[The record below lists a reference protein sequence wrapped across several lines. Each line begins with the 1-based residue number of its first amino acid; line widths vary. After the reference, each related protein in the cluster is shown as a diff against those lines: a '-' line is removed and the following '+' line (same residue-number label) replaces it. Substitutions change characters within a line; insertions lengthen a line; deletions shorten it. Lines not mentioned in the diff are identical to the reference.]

1 MGILQEIVSE
11 KRKRLHTAKSR
22 ASYQDLRARIADA
35 EGPRDFSSAIR
46 RPGETPV
53 RIIAEIKKASPSR
66 GLIRKEFDHRRTARV
81 YEEKSV
87 DAISVLTEEDFFKG
101 SIEFLSEVKEVSV
114 RPVLRKDFL
123 FDEYQ
128 IYESRAYGADAVLLI
143 AAMLEKNQAD
153 ELLHLSS
160 ELGLSVL
167 FEVHNGRELDM
178 ALTLG
183 SPIIGINNRNLKT
196 LHVDLRTTFDLLGQ
210 IPTGKI
216 LVSESGVRTREDVRR
231 LEAAGIDALLIGTA
245 LMEAGDPGIMIDSL
259 RGKG

>member
-1 MGILQEIVSE
+1 MAICWTCS
-11 KRKRLHTAKSR
+11 KR
-22 ASYQDLRARIADA
+22 
-35 EGPRDFSSAIR
+35 PSA
-46 RPGETPV
+46 
-53 RIIAEIKKASPSR
+53 
-66 GLIRKEFDHRRTARV
+66 GLIREKTDPISIGRI
-81 YEEKSV
+81 YE
-87 DAISVLTEEDFFKG
+87 DAGAAAISLLTDKRFFQGDLEHLPRLKAAI
-101 SIEFLSEVKEVSV
+101 SLPI
-114 RPVLRKDFL
+114 LRKDFIIDEVQIREAL
-123 FDEYQ
+123 F
-128 IYESRAYGADAVLLI
+128 YGADAVLLI

-210 IPTGKI
+210 IPIGKI